1 MSIIL
6 KRSLRT
12 PWMLK
17 QVCYSSSS
25 KSGDAT
31 TAAAAKTI
39 PKNLLED
46 KQTAVLQKENG
57 VIFDKRPFKIHLD
70 KDKTYS
76 WCLCGKSKSQP
87 ICDGTHKNEFLK
99 IKQRPIRFKVEK
111 TGEYWLCNCKQT
123 THRPFC
129 DGTHKQPDIQAAVK

>member
-6 KRSLRT
+6 RRNLQT
-12 PWMLK
+12 PWLLK
-17 QVCYSSSS
+17 QICYSSS
-25 KSGDAT
+25 
-31 TAAAAKTI
+31 AKTSADVAATAKTV

-46 KQTAVLQKENG
+46 KQTANLQKENG
-57 VIFDKRPFKIHLD
+57 AIFDKKPFKIQLD

-87 ICDGTHKNEFLK
+87 LCDGTHKNVFLK
-99 IKQRPIRFKVEK
+99 LKHRPVRFKVEK
-111 TGEYWLCNCKQT
+111 SGDYWLCNCKQT

-129 DGTHKQPDIQAAVK
+129 DGTHKQPEIQSAVK